1 MRGGKNRANFLKKN
15 QSISTLVFEIFMFIP
30 VTSTEP
36 PENVGVVFVLRVG
49 GDLSEF

>member
-1 MRGGKNRANFLKKN
+1 MIGSFSAIPSICN
-15 QSISTLVFEIFMFIP
+15 QRSLHCTALFFIP